1 MSIGSL
7 TIITSLLQNKKYDRD
22 DVKNCLIET
31 SKKYKERPNDILIEL
46 IDESIKNT
54 QFPVT
59 LEDDDITNS
68 FKTID
73 EAVNKMRAIILK
85 DGIGKKRTFVFRFKA
100 FFPKGKLSTYKH
112 LGYSFNKNR
121 FTHIS
126 VTFTSPNRY
135 EKEYEIKYSVIRH
148 TEMNLPDLVDNDSLK
163 GIIHIIR
170 QRHYTAVD
178 QDYEQYEE
186 GYDKELDDL
195 AGFTSESEE
204 S

>member
-73 EAVNKMRAIILK
+73 GAVNKMRAIILK
-85 DGIGKKRTFVFRFKA
+85 DGIGKRGRLYLDLKRFSQKENCQPINILDIRLTKID
-100 FFPKGKLSTYKH
+100 S
-112 LGYSFNKNR
+112 
-121 FTHIS
+121 HI
-126 VTFTSPNRY
+126 
-135 EKEYEIKYSVIRH
+135 
-148 TEMNLPDLVDNDSLK
+148 
-163 GIIHIIR
+163 
-170 QRHYTAVD
+170 
-178 QDYEQYEE
+178 
-186 GYDKELDDL
+186 L
-195 AGFTSESEE
+195 A
-204 S
+204 